1 MLSTSSVGDGFL
13 NIICVEGRELDGG
26 DRGGGIDGYG
36 WVLFEPILVVEAC
49 THFY

>member
-13 NIICVEGRELDGG
+13 NIICVEGRELDGI
-26 DRGGGIDGYG
+26 DRYG